1 MHSSRPHNLF
11 LSSQKYLSWVIFSA
25 NIFTRWISSFKF
37 CLSAKACL
45 RLPQV
50 FGKLGSGAGLSGP
63 NLPRTPILGGP
74 PQNVALILKKKKTM
88 RNNLSGE
95 GCSEIQKY
103 VQILQPIWQTTCME
117 FVYPKG
123 HEFLS
128 AWKLHVWDP
137 WAWTED
143 IRQSPAAFSQPAVAR
158 TVLWS
163 NGQRFSPCLCQMTLC
178 HVAFH
183 RLSLS

>member
-1 MHSSRPHNLF
+1 MTVGPAYNCKWNGGWDEDPLIRDLPSHPFPSVWNQAEWKWWWPLF
-11 LSSQKYLSWVIFSA
+11 SKNVSPAKSKCTLPGHTIYFCHHRYIYCW
-25 NIFTRWISSFKF
+25 TFKNVDD
-37 CLSAKACL
+37 L
-45 RLPQV
+45 RGICV
-50 FGKLGSGAGLSGP
+50 K
-63 NLPRTPILGGP
+63 
-74 PQNVALILKKKKTM
+74 
-88 RNNLSGE
+88 
-95 GCSEIQKY
+95 
-103 VQILQPIWQTTCME
+103 
-117 FVYPKG
+117 PKG
-123 HEFLS
+123 YEFLS

-183 RLSLS
+183 RVSLS

>member
-11 LSSQKYLSWVIFSA
+11 LSSQIYLSWAFKMWVIFSA

-63 NLPRTPILGGP
+63 NLPRTPILG
-74 PQNVALILKKKKTM
+74 
-88 RNNLSGE
+88 GE

-178 HVAFH
+178 HVAFQ